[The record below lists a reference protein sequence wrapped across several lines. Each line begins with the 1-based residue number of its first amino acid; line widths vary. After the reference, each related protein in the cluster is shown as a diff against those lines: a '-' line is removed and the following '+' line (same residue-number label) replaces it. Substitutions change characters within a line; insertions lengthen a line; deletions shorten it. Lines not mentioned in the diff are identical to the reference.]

1 VVRSNSARFVGVLLV
16 AGTLREPLAAVP
28 YDAVIVGSGPNG
40 LAAAI
45 ALAREHLSV
54 LVLEGKETIGGG
66 ARTEAVTLPGFHHDV
81 CSAIHP
87 IGVVSPFLRELPL
100 GDHGLEWAWSPAAI
114 AHPFDDGTA
123 VTLEFSLEATAERLG
138 ADAKSYR
145 RLIRPFATHAGK
157 LFDDIL
163 RPIAALPLPR
173 HPLLLARFG
182 LLGLQPATRLAK
194 RFETREA
201 RALLAGAA
209 AHSFLPL
216 EKFGSASFG
225 LALILAGHATGWPA
239 ARGGSSAIV
248 GAMASYLRSLG
259 GEIRTSHL
267 VRSMRDVPECRAVL
281 FDVTP
286 RQLASIAGDDLPS
299 RYLRRL
305 RRFRYGPG
313 VFKIDWALDGP
324 VPWKAEE
331 CARSATVHLGGTIEE
346 IAAHEDAVFHGR
358 MTDKPFVLVA
368 QQSMFD
374 PTRAPAGRQTG
385 WAYCHVPHGS
395 TEDMTETIEKQIER
409 FAPGFRDRILA
420 RSTINTAQ
428 YEEHNPNIVG
438 GDIAGGANTMLQ
450 FLTRPFPTLDP
461 YSTPNPRIFLASSS
475 TPPGGGVH
483 GMCGFWAAQSA
494 LRRLF
499 VRRRS

>member
-1 VVRSNSARFVGVLLV
+1 MPLV
-16 AGTLREPLAAVP
+16 SGTLREPIGSVS

-45 ALAREHLSV
+45 ALARENLSV
-54 LVLEGKETIGGG
+54 LVLEAKETIGGG
-66 ARTEAVTLPGFHHDV
+66 ARTEAVTLPGFHHDI

-100 GDHGLEWAWSPAAI
+100 GDHGLEWAYSPAAI

-123 VTLEFSLEATAERLG
+123 ITLELSLEATAEKLG
-138 ADAKSYR
+138 ADEKSYR
-145 RLIRPFATHAGK
+145 RLIRPFASRAGE

-194 RFETREA
+194 RFKTREA
-201 RALLAGAA
+201 RALFAGAA

-216 EKFGSASFG
+216 ERFGSASFG

-239 ARGGSSAIV
+239 ARGGSAAII

-259 GEIRTSHL
+259 GEIRTGHL
-267 VRSMRDVPECRAVL
+267 VRSMRDVPDCQAVL

-286 RQLASIAGDDLPS
+286 RQLASIAADELPS

-346 IAAHEDAVFHGR
+346 IAAHEHAVFHGR
-358 MTDKPFVLVA
+358 MTNKPFVLVA

-374 PTRAPAGRQTG
+374 PTRAPAGRHTG

-395 TEDMTETIEKQIER
+395 TEDVTAAIENQIER

-428 YEEHNPNIVG
+428 YEQHNPNIVG

-461 YSTPNPRIFLASSS
+461 YSTPNPKIFLASSS

-494 LRRLF
+494 LRRLRG
-499 VRRRS
+499 RRT